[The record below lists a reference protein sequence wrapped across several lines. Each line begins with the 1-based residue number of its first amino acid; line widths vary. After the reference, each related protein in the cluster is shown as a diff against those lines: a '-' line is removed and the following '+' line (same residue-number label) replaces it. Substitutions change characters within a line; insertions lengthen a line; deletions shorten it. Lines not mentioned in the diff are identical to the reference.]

1 MKRTALFLAGILAIS
16 SFSGCGAKNS
26 ASDSSEPFE
35 GKYVV
40 TADYVKE
47 NLDDIIVVDA
57 RGEDEAK
64 KGTVK
69 GAVATTWQ
77 YLATCEDG
85 EAGDANWG
93 CILDT
98 KRLSERLGELG
109 LAKDKEI
116 VLFSNAEKGWGED
129 GRIAWELIAA
139 GYEDVKIVDGG
150 IKALKAAGVETVKGA
165 AEPKPVS
172 VEIDSIDETH
182 VINTDE
188 LKEIYDDCKI
198 VDTRTD
204 KEYNGKTMYGEANG
218 GHLPGAI
225 QIRYTDLFNSGAR
238 GAAKATQLLKE
249 AGITNVF
256 TIENGAKSEVIQK
269 HFVTDPVADPD
280 TKKDNNGKDNNKNQN
295 NGKTTTAATTKTG
308 DTAPI
313 AALAVAMLA
322 ALGAIIAFG
331 KKKIVK

>member
-16 SFSGCGAKNS
+16 SLSGCGAKNS
-26 ASDSSEPFE
+26 KSDSSEPFE

-150 IKALKAAGVETVKGA
+150 IKALKAAGVETVKGV

-198 VDTRTD
+198 VEYRTD
-204 KEYNGKTMYGEANG
+204 KEYNGKTSMGRQMG
-218 GHLPGAI
+218 DIFQG
-225 QIRYTDLFNSGAR
+225 QSRSVIRICLT
-238 GAAKATQLLKE
+238 
-249 AGITNVF
+249 
-256 TIENGAKSEVIQK
+256 
-269 HFVTDPVADPD
+269 VTVH
-280 TKKDNNGKDNNKNQN
+280 
-295 NGKTTTAATTKTG
+295 
-308 DTAPI
+308 
-313 AALAVAMLA
+313 
-322 ALGAIIAFG
+322 
-331 KKKIVK
+331 

>member
-16 SFSGCGAKNS
+16 SLSGCGAKNS

-47 NLDDIIVVDA
+47 NLDDIIIVDA

-225 QIRYTDLFNSGAR
+225 QIRYTDLFNSDS
-238 GAAKATQLLKE
+238 TLKSNE
-249 AGITNVF
+249 DLTKMFEPITKRTKMV
-256 TIENGAKSEVIQK
+256 VR
-269 HFVTDPVADPD
+269 PD
-280 TKKDNNGKDNNKNQN
+280 TVGEIVRLAFKYAESPFSLYAACNGNVW
-295 NGKTTTAATTKTG
+295 
-308 DTAPI
+308 
-313 AALAVAMLA
+313 L
-322 ALGAIIAFG
+322 
-331 KKKIVK
+331 

>member
-16 SFSGCGAKNS
+16 SLSGCGAKNS

-47 NLDDIIVVDA
+47 NLDDIIIVDA

-225 QIRYTDLFNSGAR
+225 QIRYTDLFNSDSTLKSNEDLTKMFEDAGLS
-238 GAAKATQLLKE
+238 KEDHMFSLL
-249 AGITNVF
+249 
-256 TIENGAKSEVIQK
+256 
-269 HFVTDPVADPD
+269 
-280 TKKDNNGKDNNKNQN
+280 
-295 NGKTTTAATTKTG
+295 
-308 DTAPI
+308 
-313 AALAVAMLA
+313 
-322 ALGAIIAFG
+322 
-331 KKKIVK
+331 

>member
-16 SFSGCGAKNS
+16 SLSGCGAKNS

-150 IKALKAAGVETVKGA
+150 ICPCCKKKAIKVSRGIEVGNIFQLGTKYTKSMGMKYLDKDSKEKYPIMGCYGIGVGRLAASVCEAHHDEYGPIWPMTIAPWQVHLCCVRPDNEEIKNYSDGLYEQLQNAGIEVLYDDRKVSAGVMFSDADLMGIPVRIIASPRNMKEGCCEVVTRDKSVREKVALEDVFATV
-165 AEPKPVS
+165 
-172 VEIDSIDETH
+172 
-182 VINTDE
+182 
-188 LKEIYDDCKI
+188 
-198 VDTRTD
+198 
-204 KEYNGKTMYGEANG
+204 
-218 GHLPGAI
+218 
-225 QIRYTDLFNSGAR
+225 
-238 GAAKATQLLKE
+238 
-249 AGITNVF
+249 
-256 TIENGAKSEVIQK
+256 QK
-269 HFVTDPVADPD
+269 MV
-280 TKKDNNGKDNNKNQN
+280 QE
-295 NGKTTTAATTKTG
+295 
-308 DTAPI
+308 
-313 AALAVAMLA
+313 ALAR
-322 ALGAIIAFG
+322 
-331 KKKIVK
+331 

>member
-16 SFSGCGAKNS
+16 SLSGCGAKNS

-139 GYEDVKIVDGG
+139 GYENVKIVDGG
-150 IKALKAAGVETVKGA
+150 IKALKAAGVETVKGV

-225 QIRYTDLFNSGAR
+225 QIRYTDLFNSDSTLKSNEDLTKMFEDAGLSKEDHIITYCTGGIRSAYM
-238 GAAKATQLLKE
+238 QLVME
-249 AGITNVF
+249 MCGF
-256 TIENGAKSEVIQK
+256 ENSENYDESFYRWCVEGNLEK
-269 HFVTDPVADPD
+269 
-280 TKKDNNGKDNNKNQN
+280 
-295 NGKTTTAATTKTG
+295 
-308 DTAPI
+308 
-313 AALAVAMLA
+313 
-322 ALGAIIAFG
+322 
-331 KKKIVK
+331 

>member
-16 SFSGCGAKNS
+16 SLSGCGAKNS

-47 NLDDIIVVDA
+47 NLDDIIIVDA

-77 YLATCEDG
+77 YLANCEDG

-116 VLFSNAEKGWGED
+116 VLFG
-129 GRIAWELIAA
+129 
-139 GYEDVKIVDGG
+139 
-150 IKALKAAGVETVKGA
+150 
-165 AEPKPVS
+165 
-172 VEIDSIDETH
+172 
-182 VINTDE
+182 
-188 LKEIYDDCKI
+188 
-198 VDTRTD
+198 RTD
-204 KEYNGKTMYGEANG
+204 
-218 GHLPGAI
+218 
-225 QIRYTDLFNSGAR
+225 QVDAR
-238 GAAKATQLLKE
+238 IHG
-249 AGITNVF
+249 
-256 TIENGAKSEVIQK
+256 
-269 HFVTDPVADPD
+269 
-280 TKKDNNGKDNNKNQN
+280 
-295 NGKTTTAATTKTG
+295 
-308 DTAPI
+308 
-313 AALAVAMLA
+313 AVAPHNV
-322 ALGAIIAFG
+322 GNI
-331 KKKIVK
+331 